1 MYFLHFGKQNEAKVW
16 PRFQRMLKRWF
27 EPKVLYESKY
37 LMPWVRCAFGN
48 VSFNPCLKVFWGNTI
63 LCELLQKSSLNICGM
78 KRYRK
83 YELLTHLFPQVSF
96 VTKVFLL
103 AMLSKWLIDFRP
115 MKSNFQP
122 KIVNFPICGELLSR
136 ITNEGKWSEIQLNRL
151 PPMPYLRY
159 SKLKMFSLNQIQK

>member
-1 MYFLHFGKQNEAKVW
+1 MRVKFLDI
-16 PRFQRMLKRWF
+16 L
-27 EPKVLYESKY
+27 
-37 LMPWVRCAFGN
+37 
-48 VSFNPCLKVFWGNTI
+48 NTI
-63 LCELLQKSSLNICGM
+63 CEFSQKSSFNICGM

-122 KIVNFPICGELLSR
+122 KIVNFPICGQVFSR
-136 ITNEGKWSEIQLNRL
+136 ITRGKD
-151 PPMPYLRY
+151 LR
-159 SKLKMFSLNQIQK
+159 FN